1 MKYLTFIN
9 TCWLIVLTVWVLVT
23 YSLIE
28 TSVETVEET
37 KKEIEMYVNQKPDTI
52 VININNYLN
61 KK

>member
-1 MKYLTFIN
+1 MKYLTIIN

>member
-1 MKYLTFIN
+1 MKYLTLIN